1 MDRPPEALF
10 HGEGLSMGVKM
21 DKFGAV
27 AVAVLLSA
35 MLAFAASNSSEK
47 PSPNPTAKL
56 QNTSHHAH
64 HASKKGR
71 KGRVRGQKAI
81 DGDRVRQIQEALI
94 REHYLKGEPSGKWD
108 AATQQAL
115 HRYQSDQG
123 WQSKTVPD
131 SRALIRLGLGP
142 DSEHLLNP
150 ESAMTMSPATSAQH
164 TNSRAAA
171 KVSSVSM
178 STTNNSMPASSVQL
192 SAPAASMSNIPTR

>member
-1 MDRPPEALF
+1 MDKPPEALF
-10 HGEGLSMGVKM
+10 HGEGLSMDVKM

-35 MLAFAASNSSEK
+35 TLVFGASTSSKK
-47 PSPNPTAKL
+47 PSTNPAAKI

-64 HASKKGR
+64 HSSKKAR

-150 ESAMTMSPATSAQH
+150 ESAMTMSPATSTQH
-164 TNSRAAA
+164 TTSRSAA

-178 STTNNSMPASSVQL
+178 STTSNSMPGSSVQG
-192 SAPAASMSNIPTR
+192 SVPAASMSNIPTR

>member
-1 MDRPPEALF
+1 MV
-10 HGEGLSMGVKM
+10 VKI

-27 AVAVLLSA
+27 AISVVLSGL
-35 MLAFAASNSSEK
+35 LAFAGTTSSEK
-47 PSPNPTAKL
+47 PSTNPTAKTGK
-56 QNTSHHAH
+56 TSQHVAH
-64 HASKKGR
+64 HTSKRAR
-71 KGRVRGQKAI
+71 KKRVRGQKAI

-108 AATQQAL
+108 ASTQQAL

-150 ESAMTMSPATSAQH
+150 ESAMTMSAAPSVQNATSH
-164 TNSRAAA
+164 SAA
-171 KVSSVSM
+171 KVSSAAM
-178 STTNNSMPASSVQL
+178 STTHNSMPATSVQV
-192 SAPAASMSNIPTR
+192 SAPAASMSAVPTR